1 MTASFVERFK
11 EKHENKICVYFQFY
25 NPKLSQEKRFMLYTT
40 LQGYVQSALRR
51 KQLITSLVER
61 FK

>member
-25 NPKLSQEKRFMLYTT
+25 NPKLTQEKWFMLYI
-40 LQGYVQSALRR
+40 YSAGLCTECSTKEAIDDFFGRE
-51 KQLITSLVER
+51 I
-61 FK
+61 